1 MLKSSIFGVYSH
13 TYTKIKINSDDDLPF
28 EKTLTIDNDV
38 VFVKSVFNKIHNQ
51 YYYKTFIKNVHIN
64 NL

>member
-1 MLKSSIFGVYSH
+1 MAFIPIHIQKSKLTH
-13 TYTKIKINSDDDLPF
+13 DDLPF

-51 YYYKTFIKNVHIN
+51 YYYETFIKNVHIN